1 MQDVFVYL
9 DGWKW
14 PLNPAS
20 IQFRLP
26 THSAT
31 YELVGAGE
39 GEAEI
44 LQGAKLADIQLKGF
58 LPGMESHYAQ
68 EEPMASEFVEKI
80 RAMVEE
86 SKPVRFVYTGKA
98 WDLNFLVSVQS
109 PVFREQGGSFDL
121 DYEVS
126 LRKWV
131 EVGPELLVNG
141 SGRKADVQ
149 EQPRQTMQERKTN
162 KAVIRCRQTIH

>member
-39 GEAEI
+39 AGI

-58 LPGMESHYAQ
+58 LPGMERHYAQ
-68 EEPMASEFVEKI
+68 EEPAASEFV
-80 RAMVEE
+80 
-86 SKPVRFVYTGKA
+86 
-98 WDLNFLVSVQS
+98 
-109 PVFREQGGSFDL
+109 
-121 DYEVS
+121 
-126 LRKWV
+126 
-131 EVGPELLVNG
+131 
-141 SGRKADVQ
+141 
-149 EQPRQTMQERKTN
+149 
-162 KAVIRCRQTIH
+162 